1 LIKQIEIQH
10 DEISGLWS
18 VLIDG
23 VFAGIIIKSR
33 LPELEPGK
41 YDMQEVT
48 KQ

>member
-1 LIKQIEIQH
+1 MIKQIEIKH
-10 DEISGLWS
+10 DEVPGLWS

-23 VFAGIIIKSR
+23 VFAGIIVKDR

-41 YDMQEVT
+41 YDMQEAA